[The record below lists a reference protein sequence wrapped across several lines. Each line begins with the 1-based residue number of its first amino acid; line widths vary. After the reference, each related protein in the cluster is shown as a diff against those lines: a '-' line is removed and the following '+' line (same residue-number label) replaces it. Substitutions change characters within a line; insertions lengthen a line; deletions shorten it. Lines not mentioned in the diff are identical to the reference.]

1 MWGLKYKK
9 GGVTVIL
16 TDEELV
22 EGVKK
27 GNIDAFEDI
36 VKKYENKVYGIVFH
50 MMKNQNEVEDLAQ
63 EVFLKVYKNLDK
75 FKGDSSLYTWIYKI
89 TVNLCLDELKKR
101 KNIIYLDEKISV
113 EDGEIDKE
121 LPSNERSQEE
131 LYEDKELKENLHRCI
146 NKLPDKQKMMIVL
159 RDIKGFSYDE
169 IAKITN
175 NKIGTVK
182 SQINRARLKLKELL
196 DKEGTFLE
204 YIVSK

>member
-1 MWGLKYKK
+1 M
-9 GGVTVIL
+9 IL

-22 EGVKK
+22 EDVKK

-63 EVFLKVYKNLDK
+63 EVFLKVYKNLDR

-113 EDGEIDKE
+113 EEGEIDKE

-169 IAKITN
+169 MAKITN

>member
-1 MWGLKYKK
+1 M
-9 GGVTVIL
+9 

-22 EGVKK
+22 EDVKK

-63 EVFLKVYKNLDK
+63 EVFLKVYKNLDR

-101 KNIIYLDEKISV
+101 KNIIYLDEKINV

>member
-1 MWGLKYKK
+1 M
-9 GGVTVIL
+9 IL

-22 EGVKK
+22 EDVKK

-63 EVFLKVYKNLDK
+63 EVFLKVYKNLDR

-113 EDGEIDKE
+113 EEGEIDKE

>member
-1 MWGLKYKK
+1 M
-9 GGVTVIL
+9 
-16 TDEELV
+16 TDEKLV
-22 EGVKK
+22 ECVKK
-27 GNIDAFEDI
+27 GNVDAFEDI
-36 VKKYENKVYGIVFH
+36 VKRYENKVYGIIFH

-75 FKGDSSLYTWIYKI
+75 FKGESSLYTWIYKI

-101 KNIIYLDEKISV
+101 KNVIYLDEKITV
-113 EDGEIDKE
+113 GDGEIDKE

-131 LYEDKELKENLHRCI
+131 QYEDKELKKNLHRCI

-169 IAKITN
+169 IAEITN

-204 YIVSK
+204 YIASK

>member
-1 MWGLKYKK
+1 M
-9 GGVTVIL
+9 

-22 EGVKK
+22 EDVKK

-63 EVFLKVYKNLDK
+63 EVFLKVYKNLDR

-169 IAKITN
+169 IAEITN

>member
-1 MWGLKYKK
+1 M
-9 GGVTVIL
+9 

-63 EVFLKVYKNLDK
+63 EVFLKVYKNLDR

-169 IAKITN
+169 IAEITN

>member
-1 MWGLKYKK
+1 M
-9 GGVTVIL
+9 

-22 EGVKK
+22 EDVKK

-63 EVFLKVYKNLDK
+63 EVFLKVYKNLDR

-101 KNIIYLDEKISV
+101 KNIIYLDEKINV

-146 NKLPDKQKMMIVL
+146 NKLPDKQKIMIVL

>member
-1 MWGLKYKK
+1 M
-9 GGVTVIL
+9 IL

-22 EGVKK
+22 EDVKK

-63 EVFLKVYKNLDK
+63 EVFLKVYKNLDR

-113 EDGEIDKE
+113 EEGEIDKE

-169 IAKITN
+169 I
-175 NKIGTVK
+175 
-182 SQINRARLKLKELL
+182 LKWYYTDVEI
-196 DKEGTFLE
+196 EEF
-204 YIVSK
+204 

>member
-1 MWGLKYKK
+1 M
-9 GGVTVIL
+9 TVIIL

-22 EGVKK
+22 EDVKK

-63 EVFLKVYKNLDK
+63 EVFLKVYKNLDR

-101 KNIIYLDEKISV
+101 KNIIYLDEKINV

-146 NKLPDKQKMMIVL
+146 NKLPDKQKIMIVL

>member
-1 MWGLKYKK
+1 M
-9 GGVTVIL
+9 

-22 EGVKK
+22 EDVKK